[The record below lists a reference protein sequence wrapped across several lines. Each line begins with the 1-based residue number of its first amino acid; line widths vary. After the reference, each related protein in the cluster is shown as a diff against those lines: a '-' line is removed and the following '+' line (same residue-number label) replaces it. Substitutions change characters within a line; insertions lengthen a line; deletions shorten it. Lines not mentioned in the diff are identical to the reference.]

1 MRTRCRKLS
10 AGVFAFLALAPVMQ
24 AQTRALAPA
33 GSKAPR
39 QTGVPAVVVLQIDTA
54 DGDSIRTIM
63 ERDFDF
69 GDRLQPLL
77 LDSVTM
83 VDIWR
88 PGGSRINFRP
98 LAQTRANFVVRG
110 TPTASGLQVEVF
122 DPKGKLKQQGYF
134 RLPRV
139 PPARLTTIRDS
150 LSARLETRTKATLAA
165 LARDSAIRD
174 SLALAAARPVPL
186 TTPGQRV
193 AARRAAS
200 VRDSITRVLDR
211 RDVVLRAAAAQ
222 DTLRFDSVFT
232 RLSVRDS
239 IMRDSVARERR
250 FGIHA
255 VSDDVERWL
264 TGVRGIA
271 ATKIA
276 FVDGGKLKIVDSD
289 GANERTLPTVGA
301 ALSPSWHP
309 SGRYIVYTS
318 IFRATSAQSSEI
330 TTSADADDNGTRIA
344 QFDLRTMRTRLLAAS
359 SRELN
364 ITPVY
369 TKDGKSIVW
378 AMGGDSPAELMLASA
393 AGEDSL
399 PKPFVGRTG
408 FETTSPSF
416 SPDGKQIVFMSPRPL
431 TPQLYTMNVDG
442 TGLRLL
448 TPVVTGLRSYRTGPD
463 WSPSGD
469 KIAYQQQN
477 GDFQVWV
484 IGVKDRIMRQ
494 LTNEGENE
502 DPSWAPDGRHLAIT
516 RRLGAIGD
524 PRSIWILDERTG
536 RLRQLT
542 HAGDG
547 RLSDWSPPL
556 KPVF

>member
-1 MRTRCRKLS
+1 MKISCRKLV
-10 AGVFAFLALAPVMQ
+10 AAVFAFLALAPVIQ
-24 AQTRALAPA
+24 AQTRAMAPA
-33 GSKAPR
+33 GSRASR
-39 QTGVPAVVVLQIDTA
+39 QIEVPAVVVLQIDTA
-54 DGDSIRTIM
+54 DGDSVRTII

-69 GDRLQPLL
+69 GDRLQPLI

-83 VDIWR
+83 SDIWQ
-88 PGGSRINFRP
+88 PGRSRINFGP
-98 LAQTRANFVVRG
+98 LAQTRADFIVRG

-122 DPKGKLKQQGYF
+122 DPKGKLKQQGFF

-139 PPARLTTIRDS
+139 PPARAATIRDS
-150 LSARLETRTKATLAA
+150 LTTRLETRSKSTLAT
-165 LARDSAIRD
+165 LARDSTVRD
-174 SLALAAARPVPL
+174 SLALAAARPVVL
-186 TTPGQRV
+186 KTPAQRV
-193 AARRAAS
+193 AARRATA
-200 VRDSITRVLDR
+200 VRDSITRVIDR
-211 RDVVLRAAAAQ
+211 RDAALRAAAAQ
-222 DTLRFDSVFT
+222 DSLRFDSVLT
-232 RLSVRDS
+232 RLSARDS

-255 VSDDVERWL
+255 VSDEVERWL

-276 FVDGGKLKIVDSD
+276 FVDGGKLKVVDSD
-289 GANERTLPTVGA
+289 GANERTLPTLGA

-309 SGRYIVYTS
+309 SGRYIVY
-318 IFRATSAQSSEI
+318 
-330 TTSADADDNGTRIA
+330 ADADDNGTRIA
-344 QFDLRTMRTRLLAAS
+344 QFDLRTMKTRLLAAS
-359 SRELN
+359 GRGLN

-378 AMGGDSPAELMLASA
+378 AMGGDAPAELMLASA
-393 AGEDSL
+393 TGEDSL

-431 TPQLYTMNVDG
+431 TPQLYTMNVNG

-448 TPVVTGLRSYRTGPD
+448 TPVVTGKRSYRTGAD
-463 WSPSGD
+463 WSPAGD
-469 KIAYQQQN
+469 KIAYQQQA

-484 IGVKDRIMRQ
+484 IGVKDRVMRQ

-542 HAGDG
+542 YAGDG
-547 RLSDWSPPL
+547 RLSDWSPAL

>member
-1 MRTRCRKLS
+1 MKISCRKLV
-10 AGVFAFLALAPVMQ
+10 AGVFAFLALAPVIQ
-24 AQTRALAPA
+24 AQTRAMAPA
-33 GSKAPR
+33 GSRASR
-39 QTGVPAVVVLQIDTA
+39 QIEVPAVVVLQIDTA
-54 DGDSIRTIM
+54 DGDSVRTII

-69 GDRLQPLL
+69 GDRLQPLI

-83 VDIWR
+83 SDIWQ
-88 PGGSRINFRP
+88 PGRSRINFGP
-98 LAQTRANFVVRG
+98 LAQTRADFIVRG

-122 DPKGKLKQQGYF
+122 DPKGKLKQQGFF

-139 PPARLTTIRDS
+139 PPARAATIRDS
-150 LSARLETRTKATLAA
+150 LTTRLETRSKSTLAT
-165 LARDSAIRD
+165 LARDSAARD
-174 SLALAAARPVPL
+174 SLALAAARPVVL
-186 TTPGQRV
+186 KTPAQRV
-193 AARRAAS
+193 AARRATA
-200 VRDSITRVLDR
+200 VRDSITRVIDR
-211 RDVVLRAAAAQ
+211 RDAALRAAAAQ
-222 DTLRFDSVFT
+222 DSLRFDSVLT
-232 RLSVRDS
+232 RLSARDS

-255 VSDDVERWL
+255 VSDEVERWL

-276 FVDGGKLKIVDSD
+276 FVDGGKLKVVDSD
-289 GANERTLPTVGA
+289 GANERTLPTLGA

-309 SGRYIVYTS
+309 SGRYIVY
-318 IFRATSAQSSEI
+318 
-330 TTSADADDNGTRIA
+330 ADADDNGTRIA
-344 QFDLRTMRTRLLAAS
+344 QFDLRTMKTRLLAAS
-359 SRELN
+359 GRGLN

-378 AMGGDSPAELMLASA
+378 AMGGDAPAELMLASA
-393 AGEDSL
+393 TGEDSL

-431 TPQLYTMNVDG
+431 TPQLYTMNVNG

-448 TPVVTGLRSYRTGPD
+448 TPVVTGKRSYRTGAD
-463 WSPSGD
+463 WSPAGD
-469 KIAYQQQN
+469 KIAYQQQA

-484 IGVKDRIMRQ
+484 IGVKDRVMRQ

-542 HAGDG
+542 YAGDG
-547 RLSDWSPPL
+547 RLSDWSPAL